1 MCFVGIVGFIFAQA
15 KIFLVSV
22 LFFCLLNSI
31 DVLQAKKVLGL
42 ELQWFL
48 FFFLKL

>member
-15 KIFLVSV
+15 KIFLISV

-31 DVLQAKKVLGL
+31 VVSQAKQFFGL

-48 FFFLKL
+48 LF